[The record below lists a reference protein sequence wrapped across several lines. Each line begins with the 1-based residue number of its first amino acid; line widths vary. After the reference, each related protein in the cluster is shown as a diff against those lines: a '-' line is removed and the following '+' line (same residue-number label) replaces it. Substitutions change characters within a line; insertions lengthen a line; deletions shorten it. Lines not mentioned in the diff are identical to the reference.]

1 MPLPTRKIPVCQ
13 SLRDSII
20 SGFATGLWG
29 TINPPEMRSM
39 LEWAADFARCRGSE
53 CSNWVMNHRQPHL
66 GYCRKYDLDS
76 SNNHRYWQDSREQGS
91 STVIP
96 ERDDTE

>member
-1 MPLPTRKIPVCQ
+1 MPLSTRKIPVCQ

-20 SGFATGLWG
+20 SGFTTGLWG
-29 TINPPEMRSM
+29 TTNPPEMRSM
-39 LEWAADFARCRGSE
+39 LESPADFARCRGSE

-76 SNNHRYWQDSREQGS
+76 SNHRYWQDSREQGS

-96 ERDDTE
+96 EREDTE